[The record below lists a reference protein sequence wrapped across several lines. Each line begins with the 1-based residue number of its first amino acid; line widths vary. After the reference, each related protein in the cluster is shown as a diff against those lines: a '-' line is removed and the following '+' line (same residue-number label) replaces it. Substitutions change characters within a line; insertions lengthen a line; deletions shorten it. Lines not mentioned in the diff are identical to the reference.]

1 MMLLQLIQGETP
13 AQAQVDLGFEIIER
27 QSA

>member
-1 MMLLQLIQGETP
+1 LIQGESP

-27 QSA
+27 QTT

>member
-1 MMLLQLIQGETP
+1 LQLIQGESP

-27 QSA
+27 QTT